1 VSNPDFSGSYPPD
14 PAEPGRWGRSRDGQ
28 RGERYGD
35 GHRARGTRDA
45 GDDGYRRDRDY
56 EWDRGA
62 GADPG
67 YARADRPRADRPRAG
82 HSRAA
87 GGRNSGSRADQR
99 WADQPG
105 ADQPGADQPGADQQ
119 WAGEHRAD
127 QGRASQSRASQGWE
141 DQGRADQ
148 AGADQGRQ
156 ARGGRRAARDA
167 GQGRRGAA
175 GAARDASGMTAKDR
189 LVAKLGTDHAAA
201 GLGAAAAAGGAP
213 AAAHAMTSGYP
224 GSADPRGRGPR
235 DSGPRWSGDGRGGAA
250 GMHDGNGR
258 GGRGGNGGGNG
269 RGPGRPR
276 RKGDW
281 WRRWSWKKALL
292 ASALTGVGFIILIV
306 IGIFYTYS
314 QTPIP
319 AASQLATGQAS
330 RVYFRDGH
338 TLVGM
343 FGQNDRQ
350 TLQPNQIPA
359 MVSNAMVAAEDKHFY
374 DEGGV
379 SPVGIMRAAIAD
391 LTSGSVQQGGSTIT
405 QQLVRNYYSGIGTA
419 ETATRKIKE
428 IFVAEKLA
436 SVESKAWI
444 LTNYMNTVPTG
455 VNMYGFGAASE
466 AYFGKP
472 VSKLTVA
479 QAAMIAAMPQ
489 SPSYYN
495 PDPKA
500 GAAYQALVFRWHYV
514 LRTMVQMG
522 TLTQAQADA
531 QKFPTLAK
539 AFNNSWSGYRGY
551 IMTAVYNELEN
562 TYHYT
567 QGQIDDGGLRVVT
580 TFSKPMMNQLY
591 ATVAQE
597 KRQMRLDGKAL
608 PSYAH
613 VGAVLEAPNTG
624 QIWAMYSGPNYD
636 AKNCSKIRCQ
646 WDMALQNREQ
656 VGSSMKPYVLALAR
670 SQGMSV
676 KTSTLD
682 GHSPLWIPPV
692 SQPSTYASQS
702 TPADTSQWYEVGNDA
717 GDAQANGVS
726 VVTASA
732 ESLNTAYTDLYH
744 RVAGTDGMNMINM
757 AKSFGVNISSSASGL
772 YTQRDEVGTALGQAS
787 LTVEEQASTF
797 ATLANNGQ
805 YEAPHVILEIQQQ
818 LPGQAMQ
825 TIQAKVAH
833 HPVLTPDQDS
843 DVDYALSFDDKPG
856 GTAPNAG
863 LADGRE
869 LIAKT
874 GTTNLSQSAFF
885 IGAIPQFSLAI
896 GMFTNEQGCPNSIA
910 GCAAAANQE
919 SAPPAGLQTLYG
931 VGNLPG
937 YGGEWPATIWHAY
950 AQKMFGTM
958 PVQSFPTPD
967 FGGTAWN
974 MLGPYTPKPKPTPMP
989 TPTSTCDG
997 ISFAGHCFGNHHH
1010 PASPTPSAPV
1020 PSNPV
1025 STAPFPNPTP
1035 SGFSKQRS
1043 SIG

>member
-1 VSNPDFSGSYPPD
+1 MSAKDRLAAKLGT
-14 PAEPGRWGRSRDGQ
+14 
-28 RGERYGD
+28 
-35 GHRARGTRDA
+35 GHA
-45 GDDGYRRDRDY
+45 
-56 EWDRGA
+56 
-62 GADPG
+62 
-67 YARADRPRADRPRAG
+67 
-82 HSRAA
+82 AA
-87 GGRNSGSRADQR
+87 GFS
-99 WADQPG
+99 
-105 ADQPGADQPGADQQ
+105 
-119 WAGEHRAD
+119 
-127 QGRASQSRASQGWE
+127 
-141 DQGRADQ
+141 
-148 AGADQGRQ
+148 
-156 ARGGRRAARDA
+156 
-167 GQGRRGAA
+167 AA
-175 GAARDASGMTAKDR
+175 GAADYAVGAGP
-189 LVAKLGTDHAAA
+189 VAG
-201 GLGAAAAAGGAP
+201 
-213 AAAHAMTSGYP
+213 HAMAGYPGSGYP
-224 GSADPRGRGPR
+224 GPGYPGQGDPRGPGYR
-235 DSGPRWSGDGRGGAA
+235 DARDFGRRSGRGRGGSAE
-250 GMHDGNGR
+250 MQDGNGR
-258 GGRGGNGGGNG
+258 GGRGGDGGNGGGNGRG

-281 WRRWSWKKALL
+281 WRHWTWKKALAMCL
-292 ASALTGVGFIILIV
+292 LTGGGFVILAL
-306 IGIFYTYS
+306 IGIYYTYS

-319 AASQLATGQAS
+319 AASELATGQAS
-330 RVYFRDGH
+330 RVYFRDGS

-350 TLQPNQIPA
+350 SLQPNQIPD
-359 MVSNAMVAAEDKHFY
+359 MVRNAMVASEDKHFY

-379 SPVGIMRAAIAD
+379 SPVGIARAAIAD

-405 QQLVRNYYSGIGTA
+405 QQLVRNYYTGIGTA

-436 SVESKAWI
+436 SAKSKAWI

-472 VSKLTVA
+472 VWKLNVA

-495 PDPKA
+495 PNPKA

-522 TLTQAQADA
+522 TLTQAQANA

-551 IMTAVYNELEN
+551 IMTAVLNELEN

-567 QGQIDDGGLRVVT
+567 QAQIDDGGLRVIT

-591 ATVAQE
+591 ATVNTE

-613 VGAVLEAPNTG
+613 VGAVLEQPRSG
-624 QIWAMYSGPNYD
+624 EIWAMYSGPNYN
-636 AKNCSKIRCQ
+636 ASTRQCNRIRCQ

-670 SQGMSV
+670 QQGMSV

-692 SQPSTYASQS
+692 SSPMTYASHTQ
-702 TPADTSQWYEVGNDA
+702 PADPGGWYEVGNDA

-744 RVAGTDGMNMINM
+744 RVAGTDGQNMITM
-757 AKSFGVNISSSASGL
+757 ARQFGVNTDASGL
-772 YTQRDEVGTALGQAS
+772 YNMRDEVGTALGQAS

-805 YEAPHVILEIQQQ
+805 YEAPHVIREIQQQ
-818 LPGQAMQ
+818 LPGQALQ
-825 TIQAKVAH
+825 TIQAKVASH
-833 HPVLTPDQDS
+833 QVLTPDENS

-856 GTAPNAG
+856 GTAPNVG
-863 LADGRE
+863 LIDGRE
-869 LIAKT
+869 IIAKT

-896 GMFTNEQGCPNSIA
+896 GMFTNQQGCPASIA
-910 GCAAAANQE
+910 GCAAAANSE
-919 SAPPAGLQTLYG
+919 GAPPAGLQTLWG

-950 AQKMFGTM
+950 AQKMFGSM
-958 PVQSFPTPD
+958 QIQEFPTPD
-967 FGGTAWN
+967 FGGTPWN
-974 MLGPYTPKPKPTPMP
+974 MLGPYTPKPKAPTTP
-989 TPTSTCDG
+989 TPTPSSTCNG
-997 ISFAGHCFGNHHH
+997 FYFAGHCFQGQGQN
-1010 PASPTPSAPV
+1010 PTPTPTPSNPIPTASF
-1020 PSNPV
+1020 PS
-1025 STAPFPNPTP
+1025 PNPTP
-1035 SGFSKQRS
+1035 TFGKKRS
-1043 SIG
+1043 TAG

>member
-1 VSNPDFSGSYPPD
+1 MSNPDFSGSYPPD
-14 PAEPGRWGRSRDGQ
+14 PAEPGRWSRSRDGQ

-35 GHRARGTRDA
+35 GGRARGTQDA
-45 GDDGYRRDRDY
+45 GDGGYRRDRDY

-62 GADPG
+62 GADPA
-67 YARADRPRADRPRAG
+67 YARADRPRADSPRAG
-82 HSRAA
+82 NRRAV
-87 GGRNSGSRADQR
+87 GGRNGGSRADQR
-99 WADQPG
+99 G
-105 ADQPGADQPGADQQ
+105 ADQRGADQQ
-119 WAGEHRAD
+119 RAD
-127 QGRASQSRASQGWE
+127 QGWASQSRASQSRASQSWE

-148 AGADQGRQ
+148 GRP
-156 ARGGRRAARDA
+156 ARGSRRAARDA
-167 GQGRRGAA
+167 GRGRRGTA
-175 GAARDASGMTAKDR
+175 GAGRAASGMSAKDR
-189 LVAKLGTDHAAA
+189 LVAKLGTDHAASGFSA
-201 GLGAAAAAGGAP
+201 AGAADYASGGAP

-224 GSADPRGRGPR
+224 GSADPRGPGPR
-235 DSGPRWSGDGRGGAA
+235 DSGPRWSGGGRGGAA
-250 GMHDGNGR
+250 RMHDGNGR
-258 GGRGGNGGGNG
+258 GGRGGNGGGGRGGNG

-281 WRRWSWKKALL
+281 WRRWTWKKALA

-338 TLVGM
+338 TLVGR
-343 FGQNDRQ
+343 FGNSDRQ

-379 SPVGIMRAAIAD
+379 SPLGIMRAAIAD

-405 QQLVRNYYSGIGTA
+405 QQLVRNYYTGIGTA

-522 TLTQAQADA
+522 TLTQAQANA

-551 IMTAVYNELEN
+551 IMTAVLNELEN

-597 KRQMRLDGKAL
+597 KRQMKLDGKAL

-624 QIWAMYSGPNYD
+624 QIWAMYSGPNYN
-636 AKNCSKIRCQ
+636 APTKQCARIRCQ

-702 TPADTSQWYEVGNDA
+702 TPANSSQWYEVGNDA

-757 AKSFGVNISSSASGL
+757 AKSFGVNVSSSASGL
-772 YTQRDEVGTALGQAS
+772 FTQRDEVGTALGQAS

-805 YEAPHVILEIQQQ
+805 YNAPHVILQIQQQ

-833 HPVLTPDQDS
+833 HQVLTPDENS

-856 GTAPNAG
+856 GTAPNVG

-896 GMFTNEQGCPNSIA
+896 GMFTNEQGCPTSIA

-950 AQKMFGTM
+950 AQKMFGSM
-958 PVQSFPTPD
+958 PVQAFPTPD

-974 MLGPYTPKPKPTPMP
+974 MLGPYTPKPKPVVIP
-989 TPTSTCDG
+989 TPTPTNTCKG
-997 ISFAGHCFGNHHH
+997 FFFAGRCFHGQGNN
-1010 PASPTPSAPV
+1010 PKPTPTPTTPIPTSSF
-1020 PSNPV
+1020 PS
-1025 STAPFPNPTP
+1025 TTPTL
-1035 SGFSKQRS
+1035 GTQRS
-1043 SIG
+1043 TIG

>member
-1 VSNPDFSGSYPPD
+1 
-14 PAEPGRWGRSRDGQ
+14 
-28 RGERYGD
+28 
-35 GHRARGTRDA
+35 
-45 GDDGYRRDRDY
+45 
-56 EWDRGA
+56 
-62 GADPG
+62 
-67 YARADRPRADRPRAG
+67 
-82 HSRAA
+82 
-87 GGRNSGSRADQR
+87 
-99 WADQPG
+99 
-105 ADQPGADQPGADQQ
+105 
-119 WAGEHRAD
+119 
-127 QGRASQSRASQGWE
+127 
-141 DQGRADQ
+141 
-148 AGADQGRQ
+148 
-156 ARGGRRAARDA
+156 
-167 GQGRRGAA
+167 
-175 GAARDASGMTAKDR
+175 
-189 LVAKLGTDHAAA
+189 
-201 GLGAAAAAGGAP
+201 
-213 AAAHAMTSGYP
+213 
-224 GSADPRGRGPR
+224 
-235 DSGPRWSGDGRGGAA
+235 
-250 GMHDGNGR
+250 GN
-258 GGRGGNGGGNG
+258 GGNGGGNG

-281 WRRWSWKKALL
+281 WRRWTWKKAL
-292 ASALTGVGFIILIV
+292 AMSALTGVGFLIV
-306 IGIFYTYS
+306 VLVGIFYTYE

-319 AASQLATGQAS
+319 AASEFATGQAS
-330 RVYFRDGH
+330 RVYFRNGS

-343 FGQNDRQ
+343 FGQTDRQ

-359 MVSNAMVAAEDKHFY
+359 MVRNAMVASEDKHFY
-374 DEGGV
+374 NEGGV
-379 SPVGIMRAAIAD
+379 SPTGIMRAGIAD

-405 QQLVRNYYSGIGTA
+405 QQLVRNYYDGIGTSQ
-419 ETATRKIKE
+419 TMTRKIKE

-436 SVESKAWI
+436 SQESKAWI

-455 VNMYGFGAASE
+455 VNMYGFGAAAE

-472 VSKLTVA
+472 VGKLNVA

-489 SPSYYN
+489 APSYYD
-495 PDPKA
+495 PDPKSGA
-500 GAAYQALVFRWHYV
+500 GYQALVFRWHYV

-522 TLTQAQADA
+522 TLTQAQANA
-531 QKFPTLAK
+531 QKFPTLVK

-551 IMTAVYNELEN
+551 IMTAVLNELEN
-562 TYHYT
+562 TYHYSLGRI
-567 QGQIDDGGLRVVT
+567 QSGGLRIIT

-597 KRQMRLDGKAL
+597 KRQMKMDGKAL

-613 VGAVLEAPNTG
+613 VGAVLEQPGTG
-624 QIWAMYSGPNYD
+624 EIWAMYSGPNYT
-636 AKNCSKIRCQ
+636 AKNCAKIRCQ

-682 GHSPLWIPPV
+682 GYSPLWIPPV
-692 SQPSTYASQS
+692 SDPMTYASHAQ
-702 TPADTSQWYEVGNDA
+702 PANSGSWYEVGNDA
-717 GDAQANGVS
+717 GDAPANGVS

-744 RVAGTDGMNMINM
+744 RVAGTDGQNMINM
-757 AKSFGVNISSSASGL
+757 AKSFGVNVASSASGL

-787 LTVEEQASTF
+787 LTVQEQASTF

-805 YEAPHVILEIQQQ
+805 YIAPHVIREIQQQ
-818 LPGQAMQ
+818 LPGQALQ
-825 TIQAKVAH
+825 TIQAKPNRH
-833 HPVLTPDQDS
+833 QVLTSDQDS

-896 GMFTNEQGCPNSIA
+896 GMFTNEQGCPASIA
-910 GCAAAANQE
+910 GCTAAANQE

-950 AQKMFGTM
+950 AQKMFGSM
-958 PVQSFPTPD
+958 KVESFPTPD

-974 MLGPYTPKPKPTPMP
+974 MLGPYTPKPKAAVTP
-989 TPTSTCDG
+989 TPTPTATCNG
-997 ISFAGHCFGNHHH
+997 ISFAGHCFGNHS
-1010 PASPTPSAPV
+1010 ASPTPTPPT
-1020 PSNPV
+1020 PSNPIPT
-1025 STAPFPNPTP
+1025 STFPPAPPT
-1035 SGFSKQRS
+1035 GFGKQRS

>member
-1 VSNPDFSGSYPPD
+1 MS
-14 PAEPGRWGRSRDGQ
+14 
-28 RGERYGD
+28 
-35 GHRARGTRDA
+35 
-45 GDDGYRRDRDY
+45 
-56 EWDRGA
+56 
-62 GADPG
+62 
-67 YARADRPRADRPRAG
+67 
-82 HSRAA
+82 
-87 GGRNSGSRADQR
+87 
-99 WADQPG
+99 
-105 ADQPGADQPGADQQ
+105 
-119 WAGEHRAD
+119 
-127 QGRASQSRASQGWE
+127 
-141 DQGRADQ
+141 
-148 AGADQGRQ
+148 
-156 ARGGRRAARDA
+156 
-167 GQGRRGAA
+167 
-175 GAARDASGMTAKDR
+175 AKDR

-201 GLGAAAAAGGAP
+201 GFSAAAAADYAAGGAP

-235 DSGPRWSGDGRGGAA
+235 DSGPRWSGGGRGDAA
-250 GMHDGNGR
+250 GMHNGNGR
-258 GGRGGNGGGNG
+258 DGRGGNGGGNG
-269 RGPGRPR
+269 RGPGRPH

-281 WRRWSWKKALL
+281 WRRWTWKKALA
-292 ASALTGVGFIILIV
+292 ASALTGVGFIILV
-306 IGIFYTYS
+306 LIGIFYTYS

-436 SVESKAWI
+436 SQESKAWI

-455 VNMYGFGAASE
+455 VNMYGFGAAAE

-489 SPSYYN
+489 SPSYYD

-522 TLTQAQADA
+522 TLTQAQANA

-551 IMTAVYNELEN
+551 IMTAVFNELEN

-613 VGAVLEAPNTG
+613 VGAVLEAPSTG

-702 TPADTSQWYEVGNDA
+702 TPADSAQWYEVGNDA

-757 AKSFGVNISSSASGL
+757 ARSFGVNVASSASGL

-797 ATLANNGQ
+797 ATLADNGQ
-805 YEAPHVILEIQQQ
+805 YNAPHVILEIQQQ

-833 HPVLTPDQDS
+833 HQVLTPDQDS

-856 GTAPNAG
+856 GTAPNVG

-896 GMFTNEQGCPNSIA
+896 GMFTNEQGCPASIA

-967 FGGTAWN
+967 FGGAAWN
-974 MLGPYTPKPKPTPMP
+974 MLGPYTPKPTPSPTP

-1035 SGFSKQRS
+1035 TGFSKQRS